1 MNKELS
7 LEKLFSDI
15 ILFFIRNKFLIMSVT
30 IFGIVSVI
38 LFQKLKPAYFSTT
51 SIATSGVAAYERF
64 EDDDILNQRTAINMI
79 NNLQLDVRKED
90 YNALSSKLDISEEQ
104 ASMIKFIEAEQIFR
118 EDQDEKKHNT
128 PKFSI
133 HLLVRNNISISII
146 QDGLLSYFNTNK
158 YISDYK
164 MIFNTTNSQII
175 SSIDKE
181 IDELRAL
188 RYKENSTID
197 LSTNTILSSRNQMD
211 IQNQIV
217 DLTHKK
223 SVIISNDNMFL
234 PLTFVDDFT
243 LTTIEEREVFVWGT
257 AIGFLSFII
266 SIIISIVREVKN
278 NPLKEIK

>member
-15 ILFFIRNKFLIMSVT
+15 ILFFIRNKFLIISIT

-51 SIATSGVAAYERF
+51 AIATSGIAAYERF
-64 EDDDILNQRTAINMI
+64 EDEDILNQRTAINMI

-90 YNALSSKLDISEEQ
+90 YTALSSKLNISEEQ

-128 PKFSI
+128 PKFI
-133 HLLVRNNISISII
+133 INLLVKDNSSISVI
-146 QDGLLSYFNTNK
+146 QKGLLSFFNTNK

-164 MIFNTTNSQII
+164 LIFNTTNSQIL

-181 IDELRAL
+181 IEELRIL
-188 RYKENSTID
+188 RNKENSTID
-197 LSTNTILSSRNQMD
+197 LSTNTILSSRNQLD

-243 LTTIEEREVFVWGT
+243 SSTIEEREVAVWGT

-266 SIIISIVREVKN
+266 SIIIAIVREVKRN
-278 NPLKEIK
+278 ALKEIK

>member
-90 YNALSSKLDISEEQ
+90 YAALSSKLHISEEQ

-133 HLLVRNNISISII
+133 HLLVRNKSSILII
-146 QDGLLSYFNTNK
+146 QEGLLTYFNTNK

>member
-15 ILFFIRNKFLIMSVT
+15 ILFFIRNKFLIISIT

-51 SIATSGVAAYERF
+51 AIATSGIAAYERF
-64 EDDDILNQRTAINMI
+64 EDEDILNQRTAINMI

-90 YNALSSKLDISEEQ
+90 YTALSSKLNISEDQ

-128 PKFSI
+128 PKFI
-133 HLLVRNNISISII
+133 INLLVKDNSSISVI
-146 QDGLLSYFNTNK
+146 QIGLLSYFNTNK

-164 MIFNTTNSQII
+164 LIFNTTNSQIL

-181 IDELRAL
+181 IEELRVL
-188 RYKENSTID
+188 RYKENSNID
-197 LSTNTILSSRNQMD
+197 LSTNTILSSRNQLD

-243 LTTIEEREVFVWGT
+243 STTIEEREVAVWGT

-266 SIIISIVREVKN
+266 SIIIAIVREVKLN
-278 NPLKEIK
+278 ALKEIK

>member
-90 YNALSSKLDISEEQ
+90 YNALSSKLDISEDQ

-133 HLLVRNNISISII
+133 HLLVRNKSSILII
-146 QDGLLSYFNTNK
+146 QEGLLTYFNTNK

-243 LTTIEEREVFVWGT
+243 LTTIEEREVFVWGS

>member
-133 HLLVRNNISISII
+133 HLLVRNNSSISII
-146 QDGLLSYFNTNK
+146 QEGLLSYFNTNK

-197 LSTNTILSSRNQMD
+197 LSTNTILSTRNQMD

-243 LTTIEEREVFVWGT
+243 STTIEEREVVVWGT

-266 SIIISIVREVKN
+266 SIIIAIVREVKN

>member
-15 ILFFIRNKFLIMSVT
+15 IFFFIRNKFLIMSVT
-30 IFGIVSVI
+30 IFGIVCVI
-38 LFQKLKPAYFSTT
+38 LFQMLKPAYFSTT

-90 YNALSSKLDISEEQ
+90 YDALSSKLHISEEQ

-133 HLLVRNNISISII
+133 HLLVRNNSSISII
-146 QDGLLSYFNTNK
+146 QEGLLTYFNTNK

-188 RYKENSTID
+188 RYKENSNID

-223 SVIISNDNMFL
+223 SVIISNENMFL

-243 LTTIEEREVFVWGT
+243 LTTIEEREVVVWGT

-266 SIIISIVREVKN
+266 SIIIAIVREVKN

>member
-15 ILFFIRNKFLIMSVT
+15 ILFFIRNKFLIISIT

-51 SIATSGVAAYERF
+51 AIATSGIAAYERF
-64 EDDDILNQRTAINMI
+64 EDEDILNQRTAINMI

-90 YNALSSKLDISEEQ
+90 YTALSSKLNISEEQ

-128 PKFSI
+128 PKFI
-133 HLLVRNNISISII
+133 INLLVKDNSSISVI
-146 QDGLLSYFNTNK
+146 QIGLLSYFNTNK

-164 MIFNTTNSQII
+164 LIFNTTNSQIV

-181 IDELRAL
+181 IEELRIL
-188 RYKENSTID
+188 RNKENSTID
-197 LSTNTILSSRNQMD
+197 LSTNTILSSRNQLD

-234 PLTFVDDFT
+234 PLTFVDNFT
-243 LTTIEEREVFVWGT
+243 SSTIEEREVAVWGT

-266 SIIISIVREVKN
+266 SIIIAIVREVKLN
-278 NPLKEIK
+278 ALKEIK

>member
-188 RYKENSTID
+188 RYKENSNID

-243 LTTIEEREVFVWGT
+243 STTIEEREVVVWGT

-266 SIIISIVREVKN
+266 SIIIAIVREVKN

>member
-90 YNALSSKLDISEEQ
+90 YNALSSKLDISEDQ

-133 HLLVRNNISISII
+133 HLLVRNNSSISII
-146 QDGLLSYFNTNK
+146 QEGLLSYFNTNK

-197 LSTNTILSSRNQMD
+197 LSSNTILSSRNKMD

-278 NPLKEIK
+278 KPLK

>member
-133 HLLVRNNISISII
+133 HLLVRNNSSILII
-146 QDGLLSYFNTNK
+146 QEGLLTYFNTNK

>member
-15 ILFFIRNKFLIMSVT
+15 ILFFIRNKFLIISIT

-51 SIATSGVAAYERF
+51 AIATSGIAAYERF

-90 YNALSSKLDISEEQ
+90 YTALSSKLNISEEQ

-128 PKFSI
+128 PKFI
-133 HLLVRNNISISII
+133 INLLVKDNSSISVI
-146 QDGLLSYFNTNK
+146 QIGLLSYFNTNK

-164 MIFNTTNSQII
+164 LIFNTTNSQIL

-181 IDELRAL
+181 IEELRIL
-188 RYKENSTID
+188 RNKENSTID
-197 LSTNTILSSRNQMD
+197 LSTNTILSSRNQLD

-243 LTTIEEREVFVWGT
+243 STTIEEREVAVWGT

-266 SIIISIVREVKN
+266 SIIIAIVREVKRN
-278 NPLKEIK
+278 ALKEIK

>member
-133 HLLVRNNISISII
+133 NLLVRNNISISII

-243 LTTIEEREVFVWGT
+243 STTIEEREVVVWGT

-266 SIIISIVREVKN
+266 SIIIAIVREVKN

>member
-90 YNALSSKLDISEEQ
+90 YNALSSKLDISEDQ

-133 HLLVRNNISISII
+133 HLLVRNNSSISII
-146 QDGLLSYFNTNK
+146 QEGLLSYFNTNK
-158 YISDYK
+158 YITDYK

-197 LSTNTILSSRNQMD
+197 LSTNTILSSRNNMD

-243 LTTIEEREVFVWGT
+243 LTTIEEREVFLWGT

>member
-15 ILFFIRNKFLIMSVT
+15 ILFFIRNKFLIISVT

-79 NNLQLDVRKED
+79 NNLQLDVRMED
-90 YNALSSKLDISEEQ
+90 YNALSSKLDISEYQ

-133 HLLVRNNISISII
+133 HLLVRNKSSILII
-146 QDGLLSYFNTNK
+146 QEGLLTYFNTNK

-197 LSTNTILSSRNQMD
+197 LSTNTILSSRNHMD

-223 SVIISNDNMFL
+223 SVII
-234 PLTFVDDFT
+234 
-243 LTTIEEREVFVWGT
+243 
-257 AIGFLSFII
+257 
-266 SIIISIVREVKN
+266 
-278 NPLKEIK
+278 

>member
-38 LFQKLKPAYFSTT
+38 LFQNLKPAYFSTT

-79 NNLQLDVRKED
+79 NNLQLDIRKED
-90 YNALSSKLDISEEQ
+90 YYALSSKLDISEEQ

-133 HLLVRNNISISII
+133 HLLVRNNSSISII
-146 QDGLLSYFNTNK
+146 QEGLLTYFNTNK

-188 RYKENSTID
+188 RYKENSNID

-223 SVIISNDNMFL
+223 SIIISNNNMFL

-243 LTTIEEREVFVWGT
+243 LTTIEEREVVVWGT
-257 AIGFLSFII
+257 AIGFLSFIF
-266 SIIISIVREVKN
+266 SIIIALFREVKN
-278 NPLKEIK
+278 NTLKKIK

>member
-90 YNALSSKLDISEEQ
+90 YNALSSKLEISEEQ
-104 ASMIKFIEAEQIFR
+104 SSMIKFIEAEQIFR

-133 HLLVRNNISISII
+133 HLLVRNDSSILII
-146 QDGLLSYFNTNK
+146 QEGLLTYFNTNK

-197 LSTNTILSSRNQMD
+197 LSSNTILSSRNQMD

-243 LTTIEEREVFVWGT
+243 LTTIEEREVVVWGS

>member
-90 YNALSSKLDISEEQ
+90 YNALSSKLDISEDQ

-133 HLLVRNNISISII
+133 HLLVRNDSSILII
-146 QDGLLSYFNTNK
+146 QEGLLTYFNTNK

-197 LSTNTILSSRNQMD
+197 LSSNTILSSRNQMD

-278 NPLKEIK
+278 KPLK

>member
-90 YNALSSKLDISEEQ
+90 YNALSSKLDISEDQ

-133 HLLVRNNISISII
+133 HLLVRNNSSILII
-146 QDGLLSYFNTNK
+146 QEGLLTYFNTNK

>member
-90 YNALSSKLDISEEQ
+90 YNALSSKLDISEDQ

-133 HLLVRNNISISII
+133 HLLVRNNSSILII
-146 QDGLLSYFNTNK
+146 QEGLLTYFNTNK

-181 IDELRAL
+181 IDELSAL

>member
-133 HLLVRNNISISII
+133 NLLVRNNISISII
-146 QDGLLSYFNTNK
+146 QDGLLSYFNTNE

-164 MIFNTTNSQII
+164 KIFNTTNSQII

-243 LTTIEEREVFVWGT
+243 STTIEEREVVVWGT

-266 SIIISIVREVKN
+266 SIIIAIVREVKN

>member
-15 ILFFIRNKFLIMSVT
+15 ILFFIRNKFLIISIT

-51 SIATSGVAAYERF
+51 AIATSGIAAYERF

-90 YNALSSKLDISEEQ
+90 YTALSSKLDIPEEQ
-104 ASMIKFIEAEQIFR
+104 AAMIKFIEAEQIFR

-128 PKFSI
+128 PKFI
-133 HLLVRNNISISII
+133 INLLVKDNSII
-146 QDGLLSYFNTNK
+146 SVIQIGLLSYFNTNK

-164 MIFNTTNSQII
+164 LIFNTTNSQIL

-181 IDELRAL
+181 IEELRIL
-188 RYKENSTID
+188 RNKENSTID
-197 LSTNTILSSRNQMD
+197 LSTNTILSSRNQLD

-223 SVIISNDNMFL
+223 SVIISNDNMFS

-243 LTTIEEREVFVWGT
+243 STTIEEREVAVWGT

-266 SIIISIVREVKN
+266 SIIIAIIREVKRN
-278 NPLKEIK
+278 ALKEIK

>member
-15 ILFFIRNKFLIMSVT
+15 IFFFIRNKFLIMSVT

-79 NNLQLDVRKED
+79 NNLQLDIRKED

-133 HLLVRNNISISII
+133 HLLVRNNSSISII
-146 QDGLLSYFNTNK
+146 QEGLLTYFNTNK

-188 RYKENSTID
+188 RYKENSSID

-217 DLTHKK
+217 DLTHKR

-243 LTTIEEREVFVWGT
+243 STTIEERDVVVWGS

-266 SIIISIVREVKN
+266 SIIISIVREVKRN
-278 NPLKEIK
+278 ALKEIK

>member
-1 MNKELS
+1 MNEELS

-15 ILFFIRNKFLIMSVT
+15 IFFFIRNKFLIMSVT
-30 IFGIVSVI
+30 IFGIVCVI
-38 LFQKLKPAYFSTT
+38 LFQMLKPAYFSTT

-90 YNALSSKLDISEEQ
+90 YDALSSKLHISEEQ

-133 HLLVRNNISISII
+133 HLLVRNNSSISII
-146 QDGLLSYFNTNK
+146 QEGLLTYFNTNK

-188 RYKENSTID
+188 RYKENSNID

-223 SVIISNDNMFL
+223 SVIISNENMFL

-243 LTTIEEREVFVWGT
+243 LTTIEEREVVVWGT

-266 SIIISIVREVKN
+266 SIIIAIVREVKN

>member
-15 ILFFIRNKFLIMSVT
+15 ILFFIRNKFLIISIT

-51 SIATSGVAAYERF
+51 AIATSGIAAYERF

-90 YNALSSKLDISEEQ
+90 YTALSSKLNISEEQ

-128 PKFSI
+128 PKFI
-133 HLLVRNNISISII
+133 INLLVKDNSSISVI
-146 QDGLLSYFNTNK
+146 QIGLLSYFKTNE

-164 MIFNTTNSQII
+164 LIFNTTNSQIL

-181 IDELRAL
+181 IEELRIL
-188 RYKENSTID
+188 RNKENSTID
-197 LSTNTILSSRNQMD
+197 LSTNTILSSRNQLD

-243 LTTIEEREVFVWGT
+243 FTTIEEREVAVWGT

-266 SIIISIVREVKN
+266 SIIIAIVREVKLN
-278 NPLKEIK
+278 ALKEIK

>member
-7 LEKLFSDI
+7 LEKLFSGI

-79 NNLQLDVRKED
+79 NNLQLDIRKED
-90 YNALSSKLDISEEQ
+90 YYALSSKLDISEEQ

-128 PKFSI
+128 PKFI
-133 HLLVRNNISISII
+133 INLLVKDNSSISII
-146 QDGLLSYFNTNK
+146 QIGLLSYFNTNK

-164 MIFNTTNSQII
+164 LIFNTTNSQIV

-181 IDELRAL
+181 IEELRIL
-188 RYKENSTID
+188 RNKENSTID
-197 LSTNTILSSRNQMD
+197 LSTNTILSSRNQLD

-243 LTTIEEREVFVWGT
+243 STTIEEREVAVWGT

-266 SIIISIVREVKN
+266 SIIIAIVREVKRN
-278 NPLKEIK
+278 ALKEIK

>member
-90 YNALSSKLDISEEQ
+90 YNALSSKLDISEDQ

-133 HLLVRNNISISII
+133 HLLVRNKSSILII
-146 QDGLLSYFNTNK
+146 QEGLLTYFNTNK

-197 LSTNTILSSRNQMD
+197 LSSNTILSSRNQMD

>member
-90 YNALSSKLDISEEQ
+90 YNALSSKLEISEEQ
-104 ASMIKFIEAEQIFR
+104 SSMIKFIEAEQIFR
-118 EDQDEKKHNT
+118 EDQDDKKHNT

-133 HLLVRNNISISII
+133 HLLVRNNSSISII
-146 QDGLLSYFNTNK
+146 QEGLLTYFNTNK

-188 RYKENSTID
+188 RYKENSNID

-223 SVIISNDNMFL
+223 SVIISNNNMFL

-243 LTTIEEREVFVWGT
+243 STTIEEREVVVWGT
-257 AIGFLSFII
+257 AIGFLSFIF
-266 SIIISIVREVKN
+266 SIIIALFREVN
-278 NPLKEIK
+278 NNTLKEIK

>member
-90 YNALSSKLDISEEQ
+90 YNALSSKLDISEDQ

-133 HLLVRNNISISII
+133 HLLVRNKSSILII
-146 QDGLLSYFNTNK
+146 QEGLLTYFNTNK

-175 SSIDKE
+175 SSIDNE

>member
-90 YNALSSKLDISEEQ
+90 YNALSSKLDISEDQ

-133 HLLVRNNISISII
+133 HLLVRNNSSISII
-146 QDGLLSYFNTNK
+146 QEGLLTYFNTNK

>member
-133 HLLVRNNISISII
+133 NLLVRNNISISII
-146 QDGLLSYFNTNK
+146 QDGLLSYFNTNE

-164 MIFNTTNSQII
+164 KIFNTTNSQII

-188 RYKENSTID
+188 RYKENSNID

-223 SVIISNDNMFL
+223 SIIISNNNMFL

-243 LTTIEEREVFVWGT
+243 LTTIEEREVVVWGT
-257 AIGFLSFII
+257 SIGFLSFII
-266 SIIISIVREVKN
+266 SIIIAIVREVKN

>member
-133 HLLVRNNISISII
+133 HLLVRNNSSISII
-146 QDGLLSYFNTNK
+146 QEGLLSYFNTNK

>member
-90 YNALSSKLDISEEQ
+90 YNALSSKLDISEDQ

-133 HLLVRNNISISII
+133 HLLVRNKSSISII
-146 QDGLLSYFNTNK
+146 QEGLLTYFNTNK

>member
-15 ILFFIRNKFLIMSVT
+15 ILFFIRNKFLIISIT

-51 SIATSGVAAYERF
+51 AIATSGIAAYERF
-64 EDDDILNQRTAINMI
+64 EDEDILNQRTAINMI

-90 YNALSSKLDISEEQ
+90 YTALSSKLDIPEEQ
-104 ASMIKFIEAEQIFR
+104 AAMIKFIEAEQIFR

-128 PKFSI
+128 PKFI
-133 HLLVRNNISISII
+133 INLLVKDNSSISVI
-146 QDGLLSYFNTNK
+146 QIGLLSYFNTNK

-164 MIFNTTNSQII
+164 LIFNTTNSQIV

-181 IDELRAL
+181 IEELRIL
-188 RYKENSTID
+188 RNKENSTID
-197 LSTNTILSSRNQMD
+197 LSTNTILSSRNQLD

-243 LTTIEEREVFVWGT
+243 STTIEEREVAVWGT

-266 SIIISIVREVKN
+266 SIIIAIVREVKRN
-278 NPLKEIK
+278 ALKEIK

>member
-90 YNALSSKLDISEEQ
+90 YNALSSKLDISEDQ

-133 HLLVRNNISISII
+133 HLLVRNNSSISII
-146 QDGLLSYFNTNK
+146 QEGLLSYFNTNK
-158 YISDYK
+158 YITDYK

-181 IDELRAL
+181 IDELSAL

>member
-133 HLLVRNNISISII
+133 HLLVRNKSSILII
-146 QDGLLSYFNTNK
+146 QEGLLTYFNTNK

-243 LTTIEEREVFVWGT
+243 LTTIEEREVFLWGT